1 MPDETKPTTGI
12 TDDSIRVITSAV
24 NDLSETFGRVYQ
36 RLNFSGFVS
45 VYGAILVFF
54 PLFFGKLPYFSFTI
68 DEQQLY
74 VAAGTMFVVLGA
86 VGIIIVNTLIYK
98 LQRAKQEVA
107 CRMLA
112 IKVAAMGEIQKAA
125 LAEIGEATSVE
136 LNDQPFKDK

>member
-1 MPDETKPTTGI
+1 MTDEMKPTTGI
-12 TDDSIRVITSAV
+12 TDDSIKVITSAV
-24 NDLSETFGRVYQ
+24 NDLSKTFGSVYE

-45 VYGAILVFF
+45 VFGAILVFF
-54 PLFFGKLPYFSFTI
+54 PLFFGKLPFFSFAI

-74 VAAGTMFVVLGA
+74 VTAGTMFVVLGR
-86 VGIIIVNTLIYK
+86 
-98 LQRAKQEVA
+98 QRAEQEIA

-125 LAEIGEATSVE
+125 LAEIGEATSIE